1 MNQIPENTTQT
12 NEDTAPLSSGVS
24 SSASNK
30 SNRSSA
36 YNELQQALA
45 ERLPMIRRFA
55 YSLTGSMADADDLVQ
70 NTIERV
76 LTRNRPEDVDLT
88 KWLFRVC
95 RNLWIDEYRSQKVR
109 QQATQQPE
117 LQQIQSVDGEKDIHN
132 QLTVEQIIK
141 QMDQLPDDQR
151 SILALIA
158 LQGMSYQE
166 AADALAIPKGT
177 VMSRLSRARQSIA
190 DWLKHNNEGVL
201 A

>member
-1 MNQIPENTTQT
+1 MNQTQ
-12 NEDTAPLSSGVS
+12 DDDLQHKRSGSSE
-24 SSASNK
+24 
-30 SNRSSA
+30 RTH
-36 YNELQQALA
+36 LQQALT

-70 NTIERV
+70 NTYERV
-76 LTRNRPEDVDLT
+76 LTRNRPDDVDLT
-88 KWLFRVC
+88 KWVFRVC

-117 LQQIQSVDGEKDIHN
+117 LQQTQTVDGEKEIHN
-132 QLTVEQIIK
+132 QLTVAEIIK
-141 QMDQLPDDQR
+141 QMEQLPDDQR

-166 AADALAIPKGT
+166 AADALSIPKGT

-190 DWLKHNNEGVL
+190 DWLKQNNEGVL